1 MGKYI
6 EKSVNFYLLLL
17 IIAVL
22 IGGSVFAV
30 YYQQVYGTTR
40 EGYGECQDTLRVC
53 ESRLAGAITNLSIS
67 EQDIER
73 YDTLY
78 EGQSQTLSTTK
89 NELTETKST
98 LQNTQNQLDQANN
111 QINLLNLKVI
121 QLNETVG
128 NLTAQKQNLQ
138 GLLNTCQA
146 DLATCQ
152 AG

>member
-6 EKSVNFYLLLL
+6 EKSVNIYLLLL

-40 EGYGECQDTLRVC
+40 EGYGECQQTLQVC

-78 EGQSQTLSTTK
+78 GDQSQTLSTTR
-89 NELTETKST
+89 NELAQTKST
-98 LQNTQNQLDQANN
+98 LQNTQNQLDQAKN
-111 QINLLNLKVI
+111 QVNLLNLKVS
-121 QLNETVG
+121 QLNETVED
-128 NLTAQKQNLQ
+128 LTLQRQNLQ
-138 GLLNTCQA
+138 SLLSTCQA
-146 DLATCQ
+146 DLAACQ
-152 AG
+152 AA